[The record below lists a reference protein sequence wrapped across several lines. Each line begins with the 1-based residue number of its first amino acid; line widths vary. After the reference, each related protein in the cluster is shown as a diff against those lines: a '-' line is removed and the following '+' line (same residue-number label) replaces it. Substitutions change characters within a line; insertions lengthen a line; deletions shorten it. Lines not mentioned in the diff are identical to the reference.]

1 MRRVEVSVLIGW
13 ALFAAPALAQS
24 AVPPAAVAKKQVAI
38 PTATAQLAASPAGD
52 ASNGK
57 KLFSQSCSGCHQVN
71 SGSIAPTLIG
81 VYGRKAGTAP
91 GYKYS
96 QGMVESGIT
105 WDAAKLDV
113 FLAKPASFIKGARMP
128 INVSKPS
135 DRADVIAHLKT
146 LK

>member
-1 MRRVEVSVLIGW
+1 
-13 ALFAAPALAQS
+13 ALAQS
-24 AVPPAAVAKKQVAI
+24 AVPPTVIAKKQVAT
-38 PTATAQLAASPAGD
+38 PTAMAPLTASPAGD

-57 KLFSQSCSGCHQVN
+57 KLFRQSCSGCHQVK

>member
-1 MRRVEVSVLIGW
+1 
-13 ALFAAPALAQS
+13 
-24 AVPPAAVAKKQVAI
+24 
-38 PTATAQLAASPAGD
+38 
-52 ASNGK
+52 
-57 KLFSQSCSGCHQVN
+57 
-71 SGSIAPTLIG
+71 
-81 VYGRKAGTAP
+81 
-91 GYKYS
+91 
-96 QGMVESGIT
+96 MVESGIT

>member
-1 MRRVEVSVLIGW
+1 MRRLGVSVLIGW
-13 ALFAAPALAQS
+13 GLLAAPALAQS
-24 AVPPAAVAKKQVAI
+24 AVTPAVVAKKQVAT
-38 PTATAQLAASPAGD
+38 PTAMAQLAASPGGD

-57 KLFSQSCSGCHQVN
+57 KLFSQSCSGCHQVK
-71 SGSIAPTLIG
+71 SGSVAPTLVG

-96 QGMVESGIT
+96 QGMAESGIT

-113 FLAKPASFIKGARMP
+113 FLAQPTKVIKGGRMP
-128 INVSKPS
+128 ISVSKPS